1 MKAPDGLLALIDAN
15 SSGVSGDKYL
25 GALVDMGGR
34 VESLRKVAKVTAEY
48 LPGTTDVE
56 VDARRVERG
65 GTGGHL
71 VTIRSEEKGLTRKGR
86 VILSSA
92 EKCARRLGLSDWG
105 SEFAVATVETL
116 LHAESRVH
124 GHAPKDVELEELG
137 SADTL
142 IDVLG
147 VSRLSEELGLAKATW
162 WSTPVAVGGGT
173 SHFSSRSY
181 PNPPPAV
188 AEILRARKF
197 PMVRGNGDQ
206 ELSTPTGVAITVNLV
221 GNYSESHPV
230 LRPELIGYGAGS
242 KDIDGVANV
251 LRIMAGQSLET
262 PHSHDEMV
270 TLETNIDDVT
280 GEVLGRAVERLMSEG
295 ARDVTITPVYMKKNR
310 PGHVITV
317 IAKKDDA
324 EDLAQVLIAETGT
337 LGVRELPVIRHITP
351 RTRKTIQLRIR
362 GKSHPVGVKIS
373 EDRNGRVVGLKAEY
387 EDLRRVSDTTGV
399 SILELQRLTKP
410 LLKSLEKATSN

>member
-1 MKAPDGLLALIDAN
+1 MKAPDQLLAIIDAN

-25 GALVDMGGR
+25 GALVNLGGR
-34 VESLRKVAKVTAEY
+34 VESLRKVARVVAES
-48 LPGTTDVE
+48 LPGTGHVE
-56 VDARRVERG
+56 VEARKVERG
-65 GTGGHL
+65 GIGGHL
-71 VTIRSEEKGLTRKGR
+71 VTIKSDEKDLRRKGSA
-86 VILSSA
+86 ILGAA
-92 EKCARRLGLSDWG
+92 EKSARKLGLSDWG
-105 SEFAVATVETL
+105 SEFAVTTVETL
-116 LHAESRVH
+116 LQAESKVH
-124 GHAPKDVELEELG
+124 GHSPRDVELEELG

-147 VSRLSEELGLAKATW
+147 VARLSEELGLAKATW

-173 SHFSSRSY
+173 SHFSGRSY

-197 PMVRGNGDQ
+197 SMVRGLGDQ

-221 GNYSESHPV
+221 GKQSQSHPAI
-230 LRPELIGYGAGS
+230 RPQMVGYGAGS
-242 KDIDGVANV
+242 KDIDGVANI
-251 LRIMAGQSLET
+251 LRLMAGESLET

-270 TLETNIDDVT
+270 ILETNIDDVT

-295 ARDVTITPVYMKKNR
+295 ARDVTITPAYMKKNR

-317 IAKKDDA
+317 ITKKDDA

-351 RTRKTIQLRIR
+351 RTSRTIQLRIR

-373 EDRNGRVVGLKAEY
+373 EDRNGRVLGLKVEY
-387 EDLRRVSDTTGV
+387 EDLRRISDTTGI

-410 LLKSLEKATSN
+410 LLKSLEKGDQ